1 MDRQHLSGLT
11 FDPPN
16 APVCYF
22 RQIDPDR
29 QPFPTKDGYISM
41 VPYTPEAWK
50 TVFDVLEDREFL
62 ERPEFSTKRGLFE
75 SQALLYRRTAEL
87 TPSRTTAEW
96 TKAFNDARIPCMPV
110 RDIGDILDDPHLRS
124 SGFFQRREHET
135 EGAWY
140 DMKNP
145 VFYSAYEYK
154 EGFEPPQL
162 GQQTETILCELEA
175 SLD

>member
-1 MDRQHLSGLT
+1 
-11 FDPPN
+11 
-16 APVCYF
+16 
-22 RQIDPDR
+22 
-29 QPFPTKDGYISM
+29 
-41 VPYTPEAWK
+41 
-50 TVFDVLEDREFL
+50 
-62 ERPEFSTKRGLFE
+62 
-75 SQALLYRRTAEL
+75 
-87 TPSRTTAEW
+87 
-96 TKAFNDARIPCMPV
+96 MPV